1 MKKFLFYLTIALIA
15 ISCQNQSKQ
24 LIKEGIAEVNGT
36 KIYYEMAGSGETLVL
51 VHGNAG
57 DRRHWDFQFMPLAKE
72 FNVIRYDVRGFGKS
86 ALPDPEEPFSHRE
99 DLKALLDHFGIQ
111 KAHICGISMGSG
123 IVVDFAIDYPD
134 MCKSLISVGP
144 WINGY
149 KSPAADTL
157 FAIMANVGSI
167 VREKG
172 SKEATDYFLT
182 GNNTFKDAFRM
193 SKTVEHM
200 KMVGYDYSY
209 WYFINK
215 SKTNPLKPTAITQ
228 LDKIKIPTLIVTA
241 EYDLEASKEVAK
253 IMEKEITGSK
263 IVSIENAGHA
273 MNMDKPDEFNE
284 VLIKFI
290 KNLEYEITGFNNSYQ

>member
-111 KAHICGISMGSG
+111 KAHICGIS
-123 IVVDFAIDYPD
+123 
-134 MCKSLISVGP
+134 

-290 KNLEYEITGFNNSYQ
+290 KNLEYEITGFNNSYR